1 MTRMMRVIGVLGT
14 AALGLAG
21 CASMTDP
28 FVQLVN
34 DSTMT
39 TEIKTRLATEGNLGT
54 LTKVGV
60 HTSNDMVRLTGTV
73 ADEAERQRVETIA
86 RRLAG
91 DAADQLAR
99 QVVRYVR
106 ADRPVH
112 HHRGRDQG
120 PAQGSSE
127 TYQQRRCDAEVQH

>member
-1 MTRMMRVIGVLGT
+1 MTRTIRAIGVLGA
-14 AALGLAG
+14 AALALAG
-21 CASMTDP
+21 CSTMTDP

-39 TEIKTRLATEGNLGT
+39 TEIKTRLATDAHLAT

-73 ADEAERQRVETIA
+73 ADEGERQRVEMIA

-91 DAADQLAR
+91 DNRVISEL
-99 QVVRYVR
+99 QV
-106 ADRPVH
+106 A
-112 HHRGRDQG
+112 GG
-120 PAQGSSE
+120 PAASPRAQK
-127 TYQQRRCDAEVQH
+127 